1 MSNFKAIDGQYM
13 RLEPNSHAGAN
24 LVAYLPTY
32 DSVFLQVKL
41 AAEAGAV
48 DLKSKVPY
56 YDLGTSS
63 TGSEPLNFKL
73 ELGEFDAIAQTIV
86 LHLRTN
92 KTVISE
98 VNTGLTKILKGGA
111 KAQLSVELVSAN
123 AKQTVDQ
130 ANKGTI
136 VQYFDPQGA
145 RFTMCEEK
153 TRNFQQVVASECGD
167 SFMRSPAQN
176 ETELTGTIV
185 LTGKWEK
192 GTPISTWTGD
202 STQKIVVGVDA
213 GSK

>member
-1 MSNFKAIDGQYM
+1 MSNFIAIDGEKM
-13 RLEPNSHAGAN
+13 ILTPNSHAAAN
-24 LVAYLPTY
+24 LVAPSPTH

-63 TGSEPLNFKL
+63 AGSETLNFKL
-73 ELGEFDAIAQTIV
+73 EHGDFDAIAQTIV

-98 VNTGLTKILKGGA
+98 LNTGLTKILKGGA

-145 RFTMCEEK
+145 KFTMCEEK
-153 TRNFQQVVASECGD
+153 NKKF
-167 SFMRSPAQN
+167 PADC
-176 ETELTGTIV
+176 
-185 LTGKWEK
+185 
-192 GTPISTWTGD
+192 S
-202 STQKIVVGVDA
+202 
-213 GSK
+213 